1 MCLGPPPSVQYSF
14 NGNRAQTTSRL
25 ACLMR
30 QSMYTGAMQVQID
43 ICVLRHSMGCCPLDQ
58 CCQDARQQHIQLDER
73 WLTYYPRHCKS
84 ALGEQ
89 FTCVVWD
96 REALK
101 GRVWDRTA
109 SPSTI
114 SVSMMVSWKYA
125 SRETASTCAEASARV
140 CHSTTLI
147 CTFVQSRN
155 IYPVRRRM
163 CIQVQTL

>member
-1 MCLGPPPSVQYSF
+1 
-14 NGNRAQTTSRL
+14 
-25 ACLMR
+25 
-30 QSMYTGAMQVQID
+30 MQVQID
-43 ICVLRHSMGCCPLDQ
+43 ICVLQHSMGCCPLDQ

-101 GRVWDRTA
+101 GREWDRTA

-140 CHSTTLI
+140 CHSTTLSQNQYLGLLNTGLCLVRTRVTTTLLNLSRCVLLGTLI
-147 CTFVQSRN
+147 GMCKTQSTKN
-155 IYPVRRRM
+155 IK
-163 CIQVQTL
+163 Q